1 MKTSIKL
8 IGAFALVLCMVV
20 AAFAVTSEDVDAE
33 GEAAAFSDK
42 VNAYAAQIGVS
53 SIIKASPEGND
64 VRISI
69 VTDSSSING
78 VSLDLYQ
85 PLKKFEDLFKTYDS
99 VTVDGLQVIDQG
111 KPVHEFDFAFKIG
124 SAVKQA
130 VIVGSDQAVYKKAM
144 SIDSYNCNLE
154 VVVDLQGDEL
164 KNLVNYIINSDLI
177 KVNLVYVSEL
187 FSKAEVTVNMDDA
200 LYKILGSKSST
211 EFMNL
216 NLYQIV
222 NSFAASNVL
231 KNLVGE
237 SNCAYVDLIC
247 GKIKDANNFTGFLAD
262 SLNLVY
268 KDGDVKD
275 MPAFAKVDK
284 SSTTGFQGLMETI
297 SAAME
302 SGYNNDNQKV
312 SAYAE
317 LKDNNRSI
325 GFKEI
330 GLKASSGIN
339 NTKTLYDYFW
349 TVPTVKY
356 ATQNVNV
363 QVEVSSGDSAT
374 INGASSVSA
383 IPGDHLELKITPGG
397 DRQIDSVSYYV
408 GSEYK
413 GSLMTIQSQKFD
425 VLFGGT
431 GVHRIVVS
439 CEEPPVPPATYT
451 ITVTNDG
458 NGTASASASS
468 AAAGTTI
475 TLTATPKEGYMFD
488 AWESSDVTITNNT
501 FTMPAK
507 NVAIKATFKP
517 IPPESFLITVTT
529 IGSGSASAD
538 KTTAQAGETITLSQK
553 AGTGYYF
560 VGWDSEQVS
569 ISNNT
574 FTMPAENVTVTAMFD
589 LITIY
594 LTIEDVDNGYIMGE
608 VEVKY
613 GSDAAFTIVA
623 DDDYIVESLVID
635 GKSEAA
641 AGTYVF
647 SKVTES
653 HTIGATFKYVKGAS
667 TEVDGEGNTIETYTE
682 EVAGKD
688 VDVVKESYVD
698 GSSENTAMTV
708 DEEAKVE
715 SVATIITDKD
725 GNTETQ
731 VTSTIDAEGTATVT
745 TTQLEAAQDS
755 AKVAAAALG
764 ITELQAV
771 EVVIDTTTT
780 AASSDIN
787 VALDITKYDGT
798 SVITFNG
805 DKAGLSFDSASMN
818 GIKKK
823 GNDIQLKLSEV
834 SVLTPE
840 QQKAAD
846 GNKVFEITTN
856 AGDAVITTLDGK
868 AYLAIPTELPPGAT
882 VDNVSIYF
890 MADDGKVEKIP
901 TKYVDGNA
909 VGELTH
915 FSKYFAAVN
924 YSPAPEPEPSGDGVN
939 VWLIVGIVAVVLIVI
954 AGGAFFWFKRN

>member
-53 SIIKASPEGND
+53 SIIKASPEGDD

-69 VTDSSSING
+69 VTDSNSIKG

-85 PLKKFEDLFKTYDS
+85 PLKKFEDLFKTYNS
-99 VTVDGLQVIDQG
+99 VTVDGLQVIDHG

-130 VIVGSDQAVYKKAM
+130 VIAGSDQAVYEKAM

-154 VVVDLQGDEL
+154 VVVDLSDEF
-164 KNLVNYIINSDLI
+164 KNLGKAIIDSKLI
-177 KVNLVYVSEL
+177 DVVLVYEDMQ
-187 FSKAEVTVNMDDA
+187 FTKAQVTVNMDDA
-200 LYKILGSKSST
+200 LYKIFGNKSST
-211 EFMNL
+211 EFMDL
-216 NLYQIV
+216 NLYQLV
-222 NSFAASNVL
+222 NSFAANDVL
-231 KNLVGE
+231 KNLVGK
-237 SNCAYVDLIC
+237 SNCAYADLIC

-268 KDGDVKD
+268 LDGSTIKE
-275 MPAFAKVDK
+275 MPAFANVTK
-284 SSTTGFQGLMETI
+284 SSKTGFQGLMETI
-297 SAAME
+297 SAAMN
-302 SGYNNDNQKV
+302 SNYNSDTQKV
-312 SAYAE
+312 SVYAK
-317 LKDNNRSI
+317 LMDSNRSI

-330 GLKASSGIN
+330 GLKGSSGIN
-339 NTKTLYDYFW
+339 NTKTLYDYLW
-349 TVPTVKY
+349 TVPTIKY
-356 ATQNVNV
+356 ATQNVTV
-363 QVEVSSGDSAT
+363 KVEVSSGDSAT
-374 INGASSVSA
+374 IDGASSVSA

-408 GSEYK
+408 NNEYK
-413 GSLMTIQSQKFD
+413 GSLLTIQSQKFN
-425 VLFGGT
+425 VLFSEAGT
-431 GVHRIVVS
+431 HRIVVS
-439 CEEPPVPPATYT
+439 CEEPPVPPTTYS

-458 NGTASASASS
+458 NGTAAASASS
-468 AAAGTTI
+468 AAPNTTI
-475 TLTATPKEGYMFD
+475 TLTSTPKEGYIFD
-488 AWESSDVTITNNT
+488 AWESNDVEIVNNT
-501 FTMPAK
+501 FTMPSK
-507 NVAIKATFKP
+507 NVSIKATFKL
-517 IPPESFLITVTT
+517 IPPEAFSITVTT
-529 IGSGSASAD
+529 VGSGTASAD
-538 KTTAQAGETITLSQK
+538 KTSAYAGEVINLTQK

-560 VGWDSEQVS
+560 AGWDSEEVMVS
-569 ISNNT
+569 DNS

-589 LITIY
+589 LITLYI
-594 LTIEDVDNGYIMGE
+594 TIEDVDNGYIMGE

-698 GSSENTAMTV
+698 GSSENTATTI

-745 TTQLEAAQDS
+745 TTQLEVAQDS

-764 ITELQAV
+764 ITELQDV

-787 VALDITKYDGT
+787 IALDITKYDGT

-840 QQKAAD
+840 QQRAAD

-924 YSPAPEPEPSGDGVN
+924 YSPEPEPQPSGDGLN